1 MNIKKVEIIFIIL
14 LILLGIYYIYLASD
28 TQMLGEDEAGYV
40 RTSREF
46 SQLTYP
52 AFHSYGVHN
61 SLSVFVS
68 LILSFFI
75 WIFGSANILALGKA
89 LVAFFGILTM
99 FVVYLIGKRENLIA
113 GICSAILLFFIPA
126 FTHSMFLLYLE
137 VPIAFFSALSL
148 YLFLKMDSIKS
159 AIFLGLVL
167 GISNYVKASGV
178 FLAIGLFAFV
188 IIKYVWKRDKN
199 LLKLTLISVITAS
212 IIIFPLFIRNILLY
226 NYPYVEGLN
235 SLFIWLNIKLKET
248 ALPYPEWISEV
259 TQTISPQ
266 INYQFYIGWGSIILT
281 TFGAVWAY
289 YSKNNTLLLSMFLI
303 LLFFVVY
310 FIRGVTGIEPRYLS
324 IIYPFFSIAGGIYL
338 GAAFDK
344 AKVSKAFK
352 WMVLMIIFL
361 ILIFSVQTSFNTAIG
376 THDSVRYS
384 STYVESIKW
393 IEKNT
398 PEDSVI
404 FTPLG
409 GAVEYYGD
417 RITFWAK
424 MEEFPEIMTT
434 DNVTR
439 IRNILG
445 KYNITHVLVWRG
457 VVADNYIVPESNFI
471 GLFTYRFV
479 NAVSSNSTIF
489 NPVFSNQDTLVLGIN
504 KTSF

>member
-1 MNIKKVEIIFIIL
+1 MNTKNIEIIFIIL
-14 LILLGIYYIYLASD
+14 LILLGIYYIYLASG

-40 RTSREF
+40 RTAKEF

-52 AFHSYGVHN
+52 AFHPYGVHN
-61 SLSVFVS
+61 CLSPFVS

-75 WIFGSANILALGKA
+75 WIFGSANILALGKM
-89 LVAFFGILTM
+89 LVAFFGILTLL
-99 FVVYLIGKRENLIA
+99 VVYLIGKRENLVA
-113 GICSAILLFFIPA
+113 GVCSAILLFFIPA

-148 YLFLKMDSIKS
+148 YLFLKMGSTKS
-159 AIFLGLVL
+159 AILLGLVL
-167 GISNYVKASGV
+167 GISNYVKASGM
-178 FLAIGLFAFV
+178 FLIIGFFAFV

-199 LLKLTLISVITAS
+199 LLKLTLISIIIAS
-212 IIIFPLFIRNILLY
+212 IIIFPLLIRNIILY

-235 SLFIWLNIKLKET
+235 ILFNLLGIKSKET
-248 ALPYPEWISEV
+248 AIPYPEWIGEV

-266 INYQFYIGWGSIILT
+266 INYPFYIGWGSIILT

-324 IIYPFFSIAGGIYL
+324 IIYPFFSIIGGIYL
-338 GAAFDK
+338 GTAFDK
-344 AKVSKAFK
+344 AKASSIFK
-352 WMVLMIIFL
+352 WLVLIIIFF
-361 ILIFSVQTSFNTAIG
+361 ILIFSVQTSFNSAIG

-384 STYVESIKW
+384 PAYVESIRW
-393 IEKNT
+393 LEKNT
-398 PEDSVI
+398 PEDSII

-417 RITFWAK
+417 RISFWAK
-424 MEEFPEIMTT
+424 MEEFPEIMST
-434 DNVTR
+434 DDATFIKDV
-439 IRNILG
+439 LE

-457 VVADNYIVPESNFI
+457 VVADSYIVPESNFI
-471 GLFTYRFV
+471 GLFTYSFV

-489 NPVFSNQDTLVLGIN
+489 DPVFSNQDTLVFEVL
-504 KTSF
+504 